1 MPTYEFKCNKCEK
14 KFSLQ
19 LSISDYDRKKTYT
32 CPHCG
37 STNTKRIFS
46 GFTAVTSKKT

>member
-1 MPTYEFKCNKCEK
+1 MSTYEFKCNKCEK
-14 KFSLQ
+14 KFILQ
-19 LSISDYDRKKTYT
+19 IPMSEYDRKKTYP

-46 GFTAVTSKKT
+46 GFTPVTSKKS